1 MASLGD
7 VWHVPYI
14 VLASLYALVLI
25 WATLQL
31 VKLSFL
37 STALVGSPPNMK
49 MRYELCI
56 SSVGGKRRVD
66 CRGRF
71 GTKSLFHALLA
82 LSAAGACVLGS
93 GGGRER
99 AREGE
104 GSDGERAVESH
115 CSPVQPPAP
124 SNRRHHPRA
133 HSSLASLSLSS
144 LSLSLARWLARRTP
158 ARVASFVCECVRADM
173 LGEPPKSPMHFDFTQ
188 WWLYVLGTIPP
199 LLFFSVV
206 TLLVT
211 FWTQV
216 WVDSNELA
224 AAWVK
229 AARVACACC
238 NVALYLGNVAY
249 AIAVYAVWPAED
261 GGAPDEVVPLWL
273 YVAAFAMV
281 SFGCLVVGWV
291 IHRELNKVP
300 IRLAI
305 RTRKVRQVFIVTFVT
320 FICFFARAIAVAV
333 LAALPKSDLDFSPV
347 VSFFSFFSNEGSAQ
361 ALVSHSHSHSLS
373 LSLSLSFSSFH
384 RSSLLNPGVGGD
396 WNVVLRAARDRT
408 VRRAA
413 ALLLPHTRAALATPI
428 RYTGQ
433 ARGEPPSS
441 V

>member
-1 MASLGD
+1 
-7 VWHVPYI
+7 
-14 VLASLYALVLI
+14 
-25 WATLQL
+25 
-31 VKLSFL
+31 
-37 STALVGSPPNMK
+37 
-49 MRYELCI
+49 
-56 SSVGGKRRVD
+56 
-66 CRGRF
+66 
-71 GTKSLFHALLA
+71 
-82 LSAAGACVLGS
+82 
-93 GGGRER
+93 
-99 AREGE
+99 
-104 GSDGERAVESH
+104 
-115 CSPVQPPAP
+115 
-124 SNRRHHPRA
+124 
-133 HSSLASLSLSS
+133 
-144 LSLSLARWLARRTP
+144 
-158 ARVASFVCECVRADM
+158 
-173 LGEPPKSPMHFDFTQ
+173 MHFDFTQ

-249 AIAVYAVWPAED
+249 AIAVYAVWPAGD

-347 VSFFSFFSNEGSAQ
+347 VSFFFIFFQ
-361 ALVSHSHSHSLS
+361 
-373 LSLSLSFSSFH
+373 
-384 RSSLLNPGVGGD
+384 
-396 WNVVLRAARDRT
+396 
-408 VRRAA
+408 
-413 ALLLPHTRAALATPI
+413 
-428 RYTGQ
+428 
-433 ARGEPPSS
+433 RG
-441 V
+441 

>member
-1 MASLGD
+1 
-7 VWHVPYI
+7 
-14 VLASLYALVLI
+14 
-25 WATLQL
+25 
-31 VKLSFL
+31 
-37 STALVGSPPNMK
+37 
-49 MRYELCI
+49 
-56 SSVGGKRRVD
+56 
-66 CRGRF
+66 
-71 GTKSLFHALLA
+71 
-82 LSAAGACVLGS
+82 
-93 GGGRER
+93 
-99 AREGE
+99 
-104 GSDGERAVESH
+104 
-115 CSPVQPPAP
+115 
-124 SNRRHHPRA
+124 
-133 HSSLASLSLSS
+133 
-144 LSLSLARWLARRTP
+144 
-158 ARVASFVCECVRADM
+158 M

-347 VSFFSFFSNEGSAQ
+347 VSFFLLSTRIDSASTCFSLSF
-361 ALVSHSHSHSLS
+361 SLS

-384 RSSLLNPGVGGD
+384 HSSLLNPGVGGD

-433 ARGEPPSS
+433 ARGEPPPS